1 MGYPTSYTPDD
12 IPLEEV
18 VSTTHRAMSQVQ
30 CVLHREHEGLDDEHR
45 CLQLCATMLQ
55 KTTVYERV
63 AARAW
68 QRDFDL

>member
-1 MGYPTSYTPDD
+1 
-12 IPLEEV
+12 
-18 VSTTHRAMSQVQ
+18 
-30 CVLHREHEGLDDEHR
+30 
-45 CLQLCATMLQ
+45 MLQ